1 MLKIPLCQV
10 WYEASKN
17 EYEEKVKEFKID
29 VSIGS
34 MINKIQN
41 ILQGSGGDILS
52 IIKVVK
58 SLGNFQ
64 GVFNFAKSTDKK
76 RVVKTTTDS
85 DGVNVYILFDHTHKI
100 TTHTHMKL
108 YSKKKIHVTG
118 YYYFFKPKNKAA
130 REIHVCKKLLN
141 SKVDDL
147 ISSAAAR

>member
-41 ILQGSGGDILS
+41 ILQGSGVDILS

-100 TTHTHMKL
+100 TTHTP
-108 YSKKKIHVTG
+108 T
-118 YYYFFKPKNKAA
+118 
-130 REIHVCKKLLN
+130 
-141 SKVDDL
+141 
-147 ISSAAAR
+147 